1 MKINSRFKLWTNQF
15 LLNKKPK
22 GFTLIELLIV
32 IAIIGLLSTTAVI
45 SLNMARLK
53 ARDTRRKAD
62 LRQISKALDLYYD
75 AYSYFPPTRPSSSCG
90 GYRNDFATS
99 YCSLANWLTTDN
111 NFLKFIPLLPKD
123 PLNKLVGD
131 DTPWWQSNT
140 YTYGVSSDG
149 QSYDLLTSLENT
161 SDKDR
166 CELKLW
172 YSVAVWPGDTGCWS
186 SGVFDR
192 SKQIFAIQ

>member
-1 MKINSRFKLWTNQF
+1 MKINNHYKPRMKRFFTN
-15 LLNKKPK
+15 KMSK

-32 IAIIGLLSTTAVI
+32 IFIIGLLATTAMI
-45 SLNMARLK
+45 SLNSARVK
-53 ARDTRRKAD
+53 ARDTKRKAD
-62 LRQISKALDLYYD
+62 LKQISKALDLYYD
-75 AYSYFPPTRPSSSCG
+75 TYNYFPPARPSSSCG

-99 YCSLANWLTTDN
+99 YCSLANWLTTDD

-123 PLNKLVGD
+123 PLNQLIGD
-131 DTPWWQSNT
+131 DTPWWRSHT
-140 YTYGVSSDG
+140 YTYGVSADG
-149 QSYDLLTSLENT
+149 QVFDLLTSLENT

-172 YSVAVWPGDTGCWS
+172 RSLAVWPGDTGCWS
-186 SGVFDR
+186 SGVEDR

>member
-1 MKINSRFKLWTNQF
+1 MKIKNHCKPQMKRFFTNKT
-15 LLNKKPK
+15 LK

-32 IAIIGLLSTTAVI
+32 ISIIGLLATTSMI
-45 SLNMARLK
+45 SLNSARVK

-62 LRQISKALDLYYD
+62 LKQIANALDLYYNT
-75 AYSYFPPTRPSSSCG
+75 YNYFPPARPSSSCG

-186 SGVFDR
+186 SGVLDR